1 MLIIRKTS
9 KLKRRTPL
17 WIFLAAG
24 VSAAAL
30 VSLVVLISARVVQAD
45 VILSRTGNTS
55 HTIGAAD
62 ATPASLADA
71 EPPVPSN
78 GPTRAARRWRSK
90 IHGIAS
96 WYGGVFNGRTT
107 ASGEAFNM
115 YAMTAC
121 HPTLP
126 FGSVVRVVDRTNH
139 RSVVV
144 RITDRG
150 DLVKEGRVIDLS
162 YGAAEKLGMAWDG
175 LAKVD
180 LQVLSLGS
188 RGTPRTNR

>member
-1 MLIIRKTS
+1 MLITRKTS

-30 VSLVVLISARVVQAD
+30 VSLVVLISTRAVQAD
-45 VILSRTGNTS
+45 AILTRAGNAP
-55 HTIGAAD
+55 HAVGAAD
-62 ATPASLADA
+62 ATPASLAYA
-71 EPPVPSN
+71 EPPLPPH

-96 WYGGVFNGRTT
+96 WYGGVFNGRAT
-107 ASGEAFNM
+107 ASGEVFNM

-126 FGSVVRVVDRTNH
+126 FGSIVRVVNRSNH

-150 DLVKEGRVIDLS
+150 DLTQKGRVIDLS
-162 YGAAEKLGMAWDG
+162 YGAAERLGMAWDG

-180 LQVLSLGS
+180 LQVLALGS
-188 RGTPRTNR
+188 GDTPDSGR

>member
-9 KLKRRTPL
+9 ELRRRTPL

-30 VSLVVLISARVVQAD
+30 VALVALVSVRAVQAD
-45 VILSRTGNTS
+45 AILSRAGNTPHS
-55 HTIGAAD
+55 IGAAD

-71 EPPVPSN
+71 EPPIPLH

-107 ASGEAFNM
+107 ASGEVFNM

-126 FGSVVRVVDRTNH
+126 FGSVVRVVNRSNH

-162 YGAAEKLGMAWDG
+162 FGAAERLGMTWDG
-175 LAKVD
+175 LARVD
-180 LQVLSLGS
+180 LQVLALGS
-188 RGTPRTNR
+188 RSTPRKIR